1 MITLDLSAAVH
12 HRAGLGRYAE
22 SLTRALRPQ
31 IPDELALFYNA
42 ERGVEP
48 LPGLDDLPTNTV
60 ALGYKPWRMLV
71 WMGQLARIPFNRLA
85 PEATLFHATEH
96 LLMPLRGVP
105 TVLTVHDLIFQ
116 HLPEHHKRLNRWY
129 LNATMPLYCRRA
141 DHIIAV
147 SEATRGD
154 LIRAYNI
161 TPSKITVIPEAA
173 DPRFAPQP
181 PERCAAVR
189 AKYGLPERFLLYVGT
204 IEPRKNL
211 TRLLHAW
218 EPLYTA
224 GEAPPLVIGGKR
236 GWLADDFFAALA
248 ESTAREAV
256 ILTGYVDDADL
267 PTFYTAAEA
276 FVFPSLYEGFGLPPL
291 EAMACGAPV
300 ACANASSLPEV
311 VGDAALTFDPRDTEA
326 IRAALRRLSNEADL
340 RAELRARGLVRAA
353 EFSWQ
358 RAARETLY
366 IYEQQKR
373 PSPTV

>member
-1 MITLDLSAAVH
+1 MITLDISAAVH

-31 IPDELALFYNA
+31 IPDELALFYNV

-48 LPGLDDLPTNTV
+48 LPGLDDLPTRTV

-71 WMGQLARIPFNRLA
+71 WMGQLARAPFNRLV

-105 TVLTVHDLIFQ
+105 TVLTVHDLIFR
-116 HLPEHHKRLNRWY
+116 HLPEHHKRLTRWY

-147 SEATRGD
+147 SEATRRD
-154 LIRAYNI
+154 LIRAYEI
-161 TPSKITVIPEAA
+161 PSAKITVIPEAA

-181 PERCAAVR
+181 PARCAAVR
-189 AKYGLPERFLLYVGT
+189 AKHHLPERFLLYVGT

-218 EPLYTA
+218 EPLYAA

-248 ESTAREAV
+248 ASTAREAI

-267 PTFYTAAEA
+267 PALYAAAEA

-300 ACANASSLPEV
+300 ACGNASSLPEV
-311 VGDAALTFDPRDTEA
+311 VGDAALTFDPHETAA
-326 IRAALRRLSNEADL
+326 IRAALRRLSTDAEL
-340 RAELRARGLVRAA
+340 RADLRARGLARAA

-358 RAARETLY
+358 RAARETLEVY
-366 IYEQQKR
+366 AQQKR
-373 PSPTV
+373 PSLAA